1 MKEKVKKVLNEVV
14 TNLNWN
20 VEFDVMEPPSGIDAD
35 LATNLPVVVAKKYD
49 VSKEEVFEKVSN
61 LCFQQFRDYIFSNLI
76 FSPPGFINIKLSKD
90 ILYDELKQ
98 ILTQQKL
105 YPKYETKED
114 KVLIEFLSANPTGPL
129 HIGHGRCAVLGDV
142 LGNIMRQLGYD
153 IQKEYYVNDRGRQID
168 VLTASVIDT
177 VVQQNPMYVDDETR
191 LWCENIV
198 KETRYKGE
206 YIKEIAEKLQTKFVK
221 VEKSNI
227 VTVKKFIVDTI
238 MDNIKSSLARF
249 GVKFDNYVYETSLY
263 ETNLVEEVQRLLQQK
278 NLIETKDNAIWFK
291 SAEITD
297 DKDRVIIKS
306 TGEPTYFFS
315 DIIYHYNKLQRGYSW
330 LINIWGADHHGYV
343 ERLKSACKVIF
354 ESINKEVKLDTLLY
368 QLVSLVQHGQRIA
381 MSTRE
386 GKFVTLDEVVDE
398 VGPDVTRF
406 FLLTKSPNTHLD
418 FDLDLAKEHSL
429 KNPVYYIQYAH
440 TRCCGILREVAQI
453 INIDEIFHN
462 LDMYFDY
469 LLKYTTFTD
478 EEFELIKKLC
488 FYKDTLEVCIDTFSV
503 HHLCNYLIDLSRV
516 FHKFYERCRVIER
529 GNIIVY
535 PRLLIVIST
544 KIILNNALDILGI
557 SAPEKM

>member
-90 ILYDELKQ
+90 ILYDELRQ

-227 VTVKKFIVDTI
+227 AIVKKFIVDTI